1 MGLDV
6 LSANGQPT
14 DPIMGAVSDLQKGR
28 LTLDQQI
35 QKMKETLVAR
45 QTPFFDPT
53 ALRVAGAL
61 LKPTRTGSAFESLG
75 SAADALAGEQDR
87 EFEQQMKRQKLELEL
102 EEKGLGL
109 KQQMA
114 GFAQMQG
121 LFGPQGAPQGMMPT
135 SAPAAPA
142 GGAPVV
148 SPQIPVTGAP
158 VVSQPAGTVP
168 MGQGTQTSIEDAEA
182 TRERGDTPAAQTAQA
197 GQTAQTGFTIPAT
210 AVDAGVRPT
219 DKPGVVQTS
228 LGTFNLG
235 TMRQL
240 TEKDL
245 ILAQNISPAQAKMI
259 KELMDVQKDFRAYN
273 IDVAKLGIQQ
283 AELKLN
289 ERRTLVDEARLAID
303 QAKLKQTDVIEIDFG
318 NYGRQRVNPVI
329 AEEWLDVL
337 RGGDQT
343 KINEFL
349 KKNKITSFQG
359 DQPLTESE
367 KKIRDAGLEA
377 TAKGAAE
384 LDLEFVKGLRNS
396 AMAARDL
403 ERLAKDQINF
413 VEARPGA
420 FNYLQNDTIKD
431 AVFRA
436 IADIDEAARN
446 QVQLKPSQII
456 GYFSGL
462 KKEDRE
468 VWSQW
473 AEKAAQVS
481 LAFAKME
488 MKGQG
493 AVSDAERRLVDS
505 ISGTRIDSADTIR
518 LKSEALV
525 LRSQKDRALND
536 AWIQYKKDTGSSNV
550 DGFLTSK
557 YYNDTMDKFD
567 QKFQDARDAIMRLY
581 GAPQTQQT
589 QQTQQSQGSGS
600 LLDQLNQANQARGR
614 Q

>member
-1 MGLDV
+1 MGLEA
-6 LSANGQPT
+6 LSGSTQPA

-53 ALRVAGAL
+53 ALKVAGAL

-75 SAADALAGEQDR
+75 SAADALASEQER
-87 EFEQQMKRQKLELEL
+87 EFDQQMKRQKLELEL
-102 EEKGLGL
+102 EEKGLGI

-114 GFAQMQG
+114 GFAQMQN
-121 LFGPQGAPQGMMPT
+121 LFGPQGAPQSGGMMPT
-135 SAPAAPA
+135 TGSVPTTAPATRTAAP
-142 GGAPVV
+142 PVV
-148 SPQIPVTGAP
+148 ATG
-158 VVSQPAGTVP
+158 QPAGTVP
-168 MGQGTQTSIEDAEA
+168 MGEGAQTSVEDAEA
-182 TRERGDTPAAQTAQA
+182 TRERGETPATGTQA
-197 GQTAQTGFTIPAT
+197 GQTPQTGTTGYTLPT
-210 AVDAGVRPT
+210 SAVDAGVKPT
-219 DKPGVVQTS
+219 DKPGVVQTP
-228 LGTFNLG
+228 LGTVNLG

-240 TEKDL
+240 TERDL
-245 ILAQNISPAQAKMI
+245 ILAQNISPAQAKTI
-259 KELMDVQKDFRAYN
+259 KELMDVQKDFRAYS

-283 AELKLN
+283 AELRLN
-289 ERRTLVDEARLAID
+289 ERRTVVAEANLAID
-303 QAKLKQTDVIEIDFG
+303 QAKLKQTDFAEIDFG
-318 NYGRQRVNPVI
+318 TFGRQKV
-329 AEEWLDVL
+329 ALSTAQEWAKLIQE
-337 RGGDQT
+337 GDQT

-349 KKNKITSFQG
+349 KKNKITSFEG
-359 DQPLTESE
+359 DRPLTESE
-367 KKIRDAGLEA
+367 KKVRDAGLEA
-377 TAKGAAE
+377 SAKGQAD
-384 LDLEFVKGLRNS
+384 LDVDFMKNIRNS
-396 AMAARDL
+396 ALAARDL

-413 VEARPGA
+413 VNARPGA
-420 FNYLQNDTIKD
+420 FNYLQNDTLKD

-446 QVQLKPSQII
+446 QVQLKPSQLI
-456 GYFSGL
+456 GYFQGL

-518 LKSEALV
+518 LKSEALI
-525 LRSQKDRALND
+525 LRAEKDRAIND
-536 AWIQYKKDTGSSNV
+536 AWIQYKKESGSSSV

-557 YYNDTMDKFD
+557 QYLNTMDKFD
-567 QKFQDARDAIMRLY
+567 EKFQAARDAIARLY
-581 GAPQTQQT
+581 GGGAQTQQT
-589 QQTQQSQGSGS
+589 QQQSQGSGS
-600 LLDQLNQANQARGR
+600 LVDQLNQATRGARP
-614 Q
+614 

>member
-1 MGLDV
+1 MGLET
-6 LSANGQPT
+6 LSQNGQAA

-75 SAADALAGEQDR
+75 SAADALAVEQEKD
-87 EFEQQMKRQKLELEL
+87 FEKQMQRQKLELEL
-102 EEKGLGL
+102 EEKGLGI

-135 SAPAAPA
+135 TAPTAPMRAPTTPVAGGPA
-142 GGAPVV
+142 GVAPVV
-148 SPQIPVTGAP
+148 
-158 VVSQPAGTVP
+158 QPAGTVP
-168 MGQGTQTSIEDAEA
+168 MGEGTQTSAEDAEA
-182 TRERGDTPAAQTAQA
+182 TRERGDTPAASTAQA
-197 GQTAQTGFTIPAT
+197 GQTGFTVPQT

-240 TEKDL
+240 TERDL
-245 ILAQNISPAQAKMI
+245 MLAQNISPAQAKTI
-259 KELMDVQKDFRAYN
+259 KELMDVQKDFRTYN
-273 IDVAKLGIQQ
+273 LDVAKFGIQQ
-283 AELKLN
+283 AELRLN
-289 ERRTLVDEARLAID
+289 ERRTAVQEAELAIN
-303 QAKLKQTDVIEIDFG
+303 QAKLKQTDFAEIDFG
-318 NYGRQRVNPVI
+318 NFGRQKVALSV
-329 AEEWLDVL
+329 AQEWAKLIKD
-337 RGGDQT
+337 GDQE

-349 KKNKITSFQG
+349 KKNKITSFEG
-359 DQPLTESE
+359 DRPLTESE
-367 KKIRDAGLEA
+367 KKIRDTGLEA

-384 LDLEFVKGLRNS
+384 LDLEFAKGLRTS

-436 IADIDEAARN
+436 ITDIDEASRN
-446 QVQLKPSQII
+446 QVQLKPSQIV

-468 VWSQW
+468 IWSQW

-536 AWIQYKKDTGSSNV
+536 AWIQYKKDTGSANV

-557 YYNDTMDKFD
+557 YYNETMDKFD

-581 GAPQTQQT
+581 GAPQSQQT
-589 QQTQQSQGSGS
+589 QQTQQQGSGT
-600 LLDQLNQANQARGR
+600 LLDQLNQANQARR
-614 Q
+614 PQ